1 MVNLTYSEIV
11 YLFGD
16 KFVSERGGLVSY
28 DSHPSGVK
36 IPVGKLA
43 QVMVTAAV
51 VYLSEK
57 GLVELSVKE
66 AKKLF
71 VFSGK
76 DIFVKK
82 IKDGGSEVTGIES
95 GLLNYIKE
103 ETKLSKAVYWLLS
116 DDESSPWGQ
125 IIYLSKNS
133 LAQKKVLQLE
143 EKAKG
148 IFSTVKYLYDP
159 KVLSQYNVDFEKV
172 QKALAEF
179 FKQTEVSKL
188 VFSAVKSGMAAR
200 RAQSSSDD

>member
-16 KFVSERGGLVSY
+16 KFVSERGGLVNY

-76 DIFVKK
+76 DIFIKK
-82 IKDGGSEVTGIES
+82 IKDADKEVTGIEA
-95 GLLNYIKE
+95 GFLNYLKE

-125 IIYLSKNS
+125 IINLSKQS
-133 LAQKKVLQLE
+133 LAEKKVLKLE
-143 EKAKG
+143 EKAKS
-148 IFSTVKYLYDP
+148 IFSAKKYLYDP
-159 KVLSQYNVDFEKV
+159 KVLSEYQADFEQV
-172 QKALAEF
+172 QKALGEF
-179 FKQTEVSKL
+179 SLQKEISNL
-188 VFSAVKSGMAAR
+188 VFSAVKSGMNSR
-200 RAQSSSDD
+200 KEQSSSDD